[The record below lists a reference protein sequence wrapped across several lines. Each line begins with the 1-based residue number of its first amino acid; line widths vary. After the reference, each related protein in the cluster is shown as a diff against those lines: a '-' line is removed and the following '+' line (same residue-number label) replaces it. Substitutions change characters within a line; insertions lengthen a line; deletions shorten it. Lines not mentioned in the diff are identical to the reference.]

1 MTVREATTFPEIHPV
16 AHELAAILQ
25 FGRMASQKTARS
37 VGKDG
42 SRTSGSD
49 NDPKNIK
56 GHCQTVGS
64 TRDRSD
70 RATEECKEQG

>member
-49 NDPKNIK
+49 NDPENIRRNCRPT
-56 GHCQTVGS
+56 GA
-64 TRDRSD
+64 TRD
-70 RATEECKEQG
+70 